1 MGPRDMQFGYSRSIF
16 LLLPSLAGTWTW
28 TWNLAPDLGFGWK
41 YKIRNVVAHPVSRIK
56 KSQMKRERGWK
67 WEICRPVVAPSSH
80 PGSRREIAHRKDE
93 YVVYDRLH
101 HIQIY
106 VHAMVKMR
114 CVDRDRREK
123 RGLYPDRSR
132 ADAGGSGGSIRNR
145 LKLPKSQNQ
154 KSKI

>member
-1 MGPRDMQFGYSRSIF
+1 MK
-16 LLLPSLAGTWTW
+16 
-28 TWNLAPDLGFGWK
+28 DL
-41 YKIRNVVAHPVSRIK
+41 S
-56 KSQMKRERGWK
+56 
-67 WEICRPVVAPSSH
+67 
-80 PGSRREIAHRKDE
+80 SRRRSELASGFASGEIAHGKDE